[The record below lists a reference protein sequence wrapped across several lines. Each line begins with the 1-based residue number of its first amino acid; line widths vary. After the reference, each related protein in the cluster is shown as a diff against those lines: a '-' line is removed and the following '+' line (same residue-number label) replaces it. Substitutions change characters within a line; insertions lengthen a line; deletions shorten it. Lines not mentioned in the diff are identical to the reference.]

1 MKTTIVLAIA
11 SLLPLLAQAQSG
23 PSQQEINSAI
33 EMVRSIAA
41 LERRAVVAD
50 NLGLS
55 TTQSSGFWPIYDEYT
70 AEIRTVKTRLVRL
83 ITDYSDNYGNLTD
96 PQARQMLDD
105 FLAIQSDLLKVR
117 KKYAKRF
124 GKVLDAKTLTRFY
137 QIENKLETVYNLPLV
152 LEIPLVE

>member
-1 MKTTIVLAIA
+1 MKITIVLAIT
-11 SLLPLLAQAQSG
+11 SFLPLLAQAQPG

-41 LERRAVVAD
+41 LERRALVAD

-55 TTQSSGFWPIYDEYT
+55 ATQSSGFWPIYDQYT

-83 ITDYSDNYGNLTD
+83 ITDYSDNYGSLTD
-96 PQARQMLDD
+96 PQAQQMLDD
-105 FLAIQSDLLKVR
+105 YLAIQSDLLKVR
-117 KKYAKRF
+117 KKYVKRF
-124 GKVLDAKTLTRFY
+124 GKVLDAKTLARFY